1 MGEYMKVN
9 EFGTQTTTILQMFK
23 YLLEVEVEMKIQ
35 ANEKWSAY
43 RMQSDVNV

>member
-1 MGEYMKVN
+1 MAEYMKVN

-23 YLLEVEVEMKIQ
+23 YLLEVEMKIQ